1 MPPKRILTQEDA
13 ENVKRRRKETQR
25 IRRTHM
31 TEQQRVTL
39 RNKDSANKRICR
51 ANMTAQE
58 KGLQL
63 DMQRSRSAA
72 RRKKNTDSTN
82 ITITNQYN
90 TSYNHSLFNEDNVQM
105 HTCGQLNVFCKFCMA
120 KHFPEEQPSDKLFNK
135 CCNKGKITLPHIQ
148 ISPLI
153 QQLMTGHHTHSK
165 NFMQN
170 IRSINSAL
178 AFASM
183 GANIAPPPGYGPYC
197 FRINGQIY
205 HRSGSLHPEN
215 DDQRKFAQLYILSP
229 EEAADQRAALKEN
242 SGCHIELLRELSSYM
257 SQYNPFAKACKMLY
271 EVEQECIHE
280 ASLNGV
286 QNSKVSM
293 VILQDRTSD
302 YRRYNV
308 QRVNEVAVI
317 FQNSDGEPPLERDLL
332 IHCRST
338 DQTKKTERIS
348 VLDPNLEPLLYPL
361 LFPYG
366 DQSWGSNIA
375 LNYRPTSISDVQRRV
390 TTNPR
395 IRVSQMKYYSY
406 RISIRDQFNPF
417 LSAGK
422 LTQQYFVDA
431 YVKTEANRLNYIR
444 QNQSNLRIE
453 KYTGLMDYIQSEAA
467 AQGLM
472 PGKAVILPSSF
483 QGSPRNMAQNYHD
496 AMAIVRK
503 YGKPDYFITM
513 TCNPKWPEILD
524 NLLEGQAV
532 EFRPDLVARV
542 FNLKLNFLNDI
553 LNKHVLGSPCAKVHV
568 IEFQKRGL
576 PHAHILLILKAEDKP
591 NDAEI
596 PDEHIY
602 PRLHAIVIKHMIHGP
617 CGEHNLNSPCMVDGN
632 CSKNFPKNFQE
643 ETLINVDGYP
653 RYRRRKNET
662 TVIVK
667 GKKIDNSW
675 VVPYSPYFCLKY
687 NCHINVES
695 CVSVKSVKY
704 LFKYVYK
711 GYDCAN
717 ISIKEHNT
725 LQHDEIQ
732 NFLDTRYVSAP
743 ETVWRL
749 YGFLMHHQTHTIIR
763 LQVHLPG
770 EQDVYFHN
778 ENVQLAAEKAQDR
791 DTTLTAYFKLNVDN
805 RAAREFFYSDIPQHF
820 VFDVKTRKWNPR
832 QRGADTTIG
841 RLYNVNISSDLERF
855 CLRLLLLHLKGAI
868 SFKDL
873 RTVNGQVCHTFKEA
887 AQKLSLLDDDAT
899 WDLTLNESAS
909 QQMPKQM
916 RELFAYLCIFVV
928 PPNVPQLFEKYKHD
942 LYEDYSRHEDHIDD
956 CKSCKN
962 FALTDIQNVLILHGK
977 RCEDFGL
984 PNPSNFIPEMQ
995 FNYVTQLEAQVGAQL
1010 QEALNIEQKAAFDN
1024 VMSAIDNENLPHR
1037 CFFIDG
1043 PGGSGKTYLYKTLLS
1058 TLRGCTD
1065 GVLPVASTGI
1075 AANLLDGGRTYHSQF
1090 KLPIPLLETSVSNM
1104 RMTSKDAEFIRNAQL
1119 LIWDEASMTPGIAL
1133 KCVNKLLQE
1142 IMQNKKHFGGKV
1154 ILLGGDFRQTLP
1166 VLPHCNRTAIVE
1178 ATIKFY
1184 DHWDKFKILKLKN
1197 NVRSVDPEFSNW
1209 LLKLGQGSLNNSE
1222 GLPEDLV
1229 EIPSKLICHDCIIS
1243 EIFGKRLLP
1252 SDLHSFSK
1260 KAILCTKNCHVDQIN
1275 EHVLN
1280 ILDGDEK
1287 IYLSSDSIDDQTDED
1302 AQNYPIEFLNELAP
1316 SGMPLHKLK
1325 IKLGSII
1332 MLLRNLNTKR
1342 GLCNGTRLIVKD
1354 LKPNLLIA
1362 EVLTGTAQK
1371 QMVFIPRID
1380 LAPANTELPFILRRR
1395 QFPIKLAFAMTINK
1409 SQGQT
1414 LDKVGIF
1421 LPEPVFSH
1429 GQLYVAMSR
1438 VRTSSDVKIKIL
1450 QSSKQ
1455 GKILP
1460 NKQQYSSCTF

>member
-1 MPPKRILTQEDA
+1 
-13 ENVKRRRKETQR
+13 
-25 IRRTHM
+25 
-31 TEQQRVTL
+31 
-39 RNKDSANKRICR
+39 
-51 ANMTAQE
+51 
-58 KGLQL
+58 
-63 DMQRSRSAA
+63 
-72 RRKKNTDSTN
+72 
-82 ITITNQYN
+82 
-90 TSYNHSLFNEDNVQM
+90 
-105 HTCGQLNVFCKFCMA
+105 
-120 KHFPEEQPSDKLFNK
+120 
-135 CCNKGKITLPHIQ
+135 
-148 ISPLI
+148 
-153 QQLMTGHHTHSK
+153 MTGHHTHSK

-205 HRSGSLHPEN
+205 HRSGALHPEN

-242 SGCHIELLRELSSYM
+242 SGCHIGLLRELSSYM
-257 SQYNPFAKACKMLY
+257 SHYNPFAKACKMLY

-286 QNSKVSM
+286 QTSKVSM

-302 YRRYNV
+302 CRRYNA

-338 DQTKKTERIS
+338 DQRKKPERIS

-431 YVKTEANRLNYIR
+431 YVKTEANRLNYIH
-444 QNQSNLRIE
+444 QNQSNLCIE

-496 AMAIVRK
+496 ALAIVRK
-503 YGKPDYFITM
+503 YGKQDYLITM
-513 TCNPKWPEILD
+513 TCNPKWPEIVD

-532 EFRPDLVARV
+532 EFRSDLVARI
-542 FNLKLNFLNDI
+542 FNLKLNSLLHDI

-591 NDAEI
+591 NDAKTIDTFISAEI
-596 PDEHIY
+596 PEEHIY

-632 CSKNFPKNFQE
+632 CSKNFPKQFQE
-643 ETLINVDGYP
+643 QTLLNVDGYP

-662 TVIVK
+662 TIIVK

-711 GYDCAN
+711 VYDCAN
-717 ISIKEHNT
+717 ISIKEHTT

-732 NFLDTRYVSAP
+732 KFLDSRYVSAP
-743 ETVWRL
+743 EAVWRL

-778 ENVQLAAEKAQDR
+778 DNIQLAAEKAQDR
-791 DTTLTAYFKLNVDN
+791 DTTLTAYFKLNDDTH
-805 RAAREFFYSDIPQHF
+805 AAREFYYSDIPQHY

-841 RLYNVNISSDLERF
+841 RLYYVNISSDLERF
-855 CLRLLLLHLKGAI
+855 CLRLLLLHLKGAK

-873 RTVNGQVCHTFKEA
+873 RTVNGHSK
-887 AQKLSLLDDDAT
+887 KLPKSFHFYMT
-899 WDLTLNESAS
+899 TL
-909 QQMPKQM
+909 
-916 RELFAYLCIFVV
+916 
-928 PPNVPQLFEKYKHD
+928 HG
-942 LYEDYSRHEDHIDD
+942 
-956 CKSCKN
+956 
-962 FALTDIQNVLILHGK
+962 ILHLTNQHLNK
-977 RCEDFGL
+977 YFGL
-984 PNPSNFIPEMQ
+984 PNPSNFIPNMQ

-1024 VMSAIDNENLPHR
+1024 VMSAIANENLPHR

-1058 TLRGCTD
+1058 TLRGRTD

-1090 KLPIPLLETSVSNM
+1090 KLPIPLLDTSTSNIS
-1104 RMTSKDAEFIRNAQL
+1104 MTTKDAELIHNAQL

-1142 IMQNKKHFGGKV
+1142 IMQNNKPF
-1154 ILLGGDFRQTLP
+1154 GGDFRQTLP
-1166 VLPHCNRTAIVE
+1166 VLPHGNKSAIVE

-1184 DHWDKFKILKLKN
+1184 DHWDKFKIFKLHN

-1209 LLKLGQGSLNNSE
+1209 LLQLGQGSLNSSE
-1222 GLPEDLV
+1222 GLPEDFV

-1260 KAILCTKNCHVDQIN
+1260 KAILCTKNCHVYQIN

-1287 IYLSSDSIDDQTDED
+1287 IYLSSDSIDDKTDED
-1302 AQNYPIEFLNELAP
+1302 AQNYPIEFLNKLAP

-1354 LKPNLLIA
+1354 LKPNLIIA
-1362 EVLTGTAQK
+1362 EVLTGTAQN
-1371 QMVFIPRID
+1371 QMVFTPKID

-1450 QSSKQ
+1450 QGSK
-1455 GKILP
+1455 
-1460 NKQQYSSCTF
+1460 

>member
-31 TEQQRVTL
+31 TEQQRVT
-39 RNKDSANKRICR
+39 RRKKDSANKWICR

-58 KGLQL
+58 KALQL

-72 RRKKNTDSTN
+72 RRQNNTDRTN
-82 ITITNQYN
+82 ITIPNQYN
-90 TSYNHSLFNEDNVQM
+90 ASYNHSLFNEDNVQM

-170 IRSINSAL
+170 IHSINSAL

-205 HRSGSLHPEN
+205 HRSGALHPKN

-286 QNSKVSM
+286 QTSKVSM

-302 YRRYNV
+302 CRRYNV

-348 VLDPNLEPLLYPL
+348 VLDPNLEPLL
-361 LFPYG
+361 
-366 DQSWGSNIA
+366 
-375 LNYRPTSISDVQRRV
+375 
-390 TTNPR
+390 
-395 IRVSQMKYYSY
+395 
-406 RISIRDQFNPF
+406 
-417 LSAGK
+417 AGK
-422 LTQQYFVDA
+422 LTQLYFVDA

-444 QNQSNLRIE
+444 QNQSNLCIE

-503 YGKPDYFITM
+503 YGKPDYFINM
-513 TCNPKWPEILD
+513 TCNPKWPEIVD

-532 EFRPDLVARV
+532 EFRPDLVVRV
-542 FNLKLNFLNDI
+542 FNLELNSLLHDI

-591 NDAEI
+591 NDAETIDTFISAEI

-617 CGEHNLNSPCMVDGN
+617 CGEHNLNSLCMVDGN
-632 CSKNFPKNFQE
+632 CSKNFPKKFQE
-643 ETLINVDGYP
+643 QTLINVDGYP
-653 RYRRRKNET
+653 RYRRQKKLDHSN
-662 TVIVK
+662 VK

-704 LFKYVYK
+704 LLKYVYK

-717 ISIKEHNT
+717 ISIKEHYT

-743 ETVWRL
+743 EAVWKL

-778 ENVQLAAEKAQDR
+778 DNIQLAAEKAQDR
-791 DTTLTAYFKLNVDN
+791 DTTLTAYFKLNVDTH
-805 RAAREFFYSDIPQHF
+805 AAREFFYSDIPQHY
-820 VFDVKTRKWNPR
+820 VFDVKTRNWNPR

-916 RELFAYLCIFVV
+916 RELFAYFCIFVV

-942 LYEDYSRHEDHIDD
+942 LYEDYSHHEGHIDD
-956 CKSCKN
+956 CKSCKH
-962 FALTDIQNVLILHGK
+962 FALTDILNVLILHGK
-977 RCEDFGL
+977 RCVDFGL
-984 PNPSNFIPEMQ
+984 PNPSNFIPDMQ

-1024 VMSAIDNENLPHR
+1024 VPN
-1037 CFFIDG
+1037 
-1043 PGGSGKTYLYKTLLS
+1043 
-1058 TLRGCTD
+1058 
-1065 GVLPVASTGI
+1065 
-1075 AANLLDGGRTYHSQF
+1075 
-1090 KLPIPLLETSVSNM
+1090 
-1104 RMTSKDAEFIRNAQL
+1104 EFIRNAQL

-1142 IMQNKKHFGGKV
+1142 IMQINKPFGGKV

-1166 VLPHCNRTAIVE
+1166 VLPYCNRTAIVE

-1184 DHWDKFKILKLKN
+1184 DHWDKFKILKLQN
-1197 NVRSVDPEFSNW
+1197 NVHSVDPEFSNW
-1209 LLKLGQGSLNNSE
+1209 LLQLGQGSLNNSE

-1316 SGMPLHKLK
+1316 SGMPLHNLK

-1342 GLCNGTRLIVKD
+1342 GCNGTRLIVKD
-1354 LKPNLLIA
+1354 LKPNLIIA
-1362 EVLTGTAQK
+1362 EVLTGTAQN

-1438 VRTSSDVKIKIL
+1438 VR
-1450 QSSKQ
+1450 SKQ

>member
-1 MPPKRILTQEDA
+1 
-13 ENVKRRRKETQR
+13 
-25 IRRTHM
+25 
-31 TEQQRVTL
+31 
-39 RNKDSANKRICR
+39 
-51 ANMTAQE
+51 
-58 KGLQL
+58 
-63 DMQRSRSAA
+63 
-72 RRKKNTDSTN
+72 
-82 ITITNQYN
+82 
-90 TSYNHSLFNEDNVQM
+90 
-105 HTCGQLNVFCKFCMA
+105 
-120 KHFPEEQPSDKLFNK
+120 
-135 CCNKGKITLPHIQ
+135 
-148 ISPLI
+148 
-153 QQLMTGHHTHSK
+153 MTGQHTHSN

-205 HRSGSLHPEN
+205 HRSGALHPEN

-257 SQYNPFAKACKMLY
+257 CQYNPFAKACKMLY

-338 DQTKKTERIS
+338 DQTKKPERIS

-542 FNLKLNFLNDI
+542 FNLKLNSLLNDI

-591 NDAEI
+591 NDAETIDTFISAEI
-596 PDEHIY
+596 PDEQIY

-632 CSKNFPKNFQE
+632 CSKNFPKNFQK

-653 RYRRRKNET
+653 RYRRQKNDT

-717 ISIKEHNT
+717 ISINEQNT

-743 ETVWRL
+743 EAVWRL

-778 ENVQLAAEKAQDR
+778 ENIQLAAEKAQDR

-805 RAAREFFYSDIPQHF
+805 NAARELFYSDIPQHF
-820 VFDVKTRKWNPR
+820 VFDVKNRKWNPR

-841 RLYNVNISSDLERF
+841 RF
-855 CLRLLLLHLKGAI
+855 
-868 SFKDL
+868 
-873 RTVNGQVCHTFKEA
+873 
-887 AQKLSLLDDDAT
+887 
-899 WDLTLNESAS
+899 
-909 QQMPKQM
+909 
-916 RELFAYLCIFVV
+916 
-928 PPNVPQLFEKYKHD
+928 
-942 LYEDYSRHEDHIDD
+942 
-956 CKSCKN
+956 
-962 FALTDIQNVLILHGK
+962 K

-995 FNYVTQLEAQVGAQL
+995 FNYVTHLEAQVGAQL

-1058 TLRGCTD
+1058 TLRGRTD

-1090 KLPIPLLETSVSNM
+1090 KLPIPLLETSTSNM
-1104 RMTSKDAEFIRNAQL
+1104 RMTSKDAEFIRNAKL

-1133 KCVNKLLQE
+1133 KCVNNLLQE
-1142 IMQNKKHFGGKV
+1142 IMQNNKPFGGKV

-1184 DHWDKFKILKLKN
+1184 DHWDKFKILQLKN

-1229 EIPSKLICHDCIIS
+1229 EIPSKLICNDCIIS
-1243 EIFGKRLLP
+1243 EIFGKKILP

-1280 ILDGDEK
+1280 ILDGEEK

-1332 MLLRNLNTKR
+1332 MLLRNLNTKK

-1362 EVLTGTAQK
+1362 EVLTGTAKK
-1371 QMVFIPRID
+1371 QIVFIPRID

-1414 LDKVGIF
+1414 LDKVG
-1421 LPEPVFSH
+1421 
-1429 GQLYVAMSR
+1429 MSR

-1460 NKQQYSSCTF
+1460 NKRYELALETQKQKNSDPDLIFSFAGYSNEKNLPSFTSSVQIFEKSLLLVDVSKEKS

>member
-31 TEQQRVTL
+31 TEQQRVIL
-39 RNKDSANKRICR
+39 RKKDSSKKRICR

-58 KGLQL
+58 KCVQL

-72 RRKKNTDSTN
+72 RRKKKKKSSN

-90 TSYNHSLFNEDNVQM
+90 KSYNHSLFNEDNVPM
-105 HTCGQLNVFCKFCMA
+105 HTCGQLNVYCTFCMA

-153 QQLMTGHHTHSK
+153 QQLMTGQHTHSN

-205 HRSGSLHPEN
+205 HRSGALHPEN

-257 SQYNPFAKACKMLY
+257 CQYNPFAKACKMLY

-542 FNLKLNFLNDI
+542 FNLKLNSLLNDI

-591 NDAEI
+591 NDAETIDTFISAEI
-596 PDEHIY
+596 PDEQIY

-632 CSKNFPKNFQE
+632 CSKNFPKNFQK

-653 RYRRRKNET
+653 RYRRQKNDT

-717 ISIKEHNT
+717 ISINEQNT

-743 ETVWRL
+743 EAVWRL
-749 YGFLMHHQTHTIIR
+749 YGFFMHHQTHTIIR

-778 ENVQLAAEKAQDR
+778 ENIQLAAEKAQDR

-805 RAAREFFYSDIPQHF
+805 NAARELFYSDIPQHF
-820 VFDVKTRKWNPR
+820 VFDVKN
-832 QRGADTTIG
+832 
-841 RLYNVNISSDLERF
+841 
-855 CLRLLLLHLKGAI
+855 H
-868 SFKDL
+868 
-873 RTVNGQVCHTFKEA
+873 
-887 AQKLSLLDDDAT
+887 
-899 WDLTLNESAS
+899 
-909 QQMPKQM
+909 
-916 RELFAYLCIFVV
+916 
-928 PPNVPQLFEKYKHD
+928 
-942 LYEDYSRHEDHIDD
+942 YSRHEDHIDD
-956 CKSCKN
+956 CKICKN
-962 FALTDIQNVLILHGK
+962 LALTDIQNVLILHSK

-995 FNYVTQLEAQVGAQL
+995 FNYVTHLEAQVGAQL

-1058 TLRGCTD
+1058 TLRGRTD

-1090 KLPIPLLETSVSNM
+1090 KLPIPLLETSTSNM
-1104 RMTSKDAEFIRNAQL
+1104 RMTSKDAEFIRNAKL

-1133 KCVNKLLQE
+1133 KCVNNLLQE
-1142 IMQNKKHFGGKV
+1142 IMQNNKPFGGKV

-1184 DHWDKFKILKLKN
+1184 DHWDKFKILQLKN

-1229 EIPSKLICHDCIIS
+1229 EIPSKLICNDCIIS
-1243 EIFGKRLLP
+1243 EIFGKKILP

-1280 ILDGDEK
+1280 ILDGEEK

-1332 MLLRNLNTKR
+1332 MLLRNLNTKK

-1362 EVLTGTAQK
+1362 EVLTGTAKK
-1371 QMVFIPRID
+1371 QIVFIPRID

-1450 QSSKQ
+1450 QSSNCL
-1455 GKILP
+1455 GKLEL
-1460 NKQQYSSCTF
+1460 SA